1 MIAAFFAVKSRID
14 KKISEISKFF
24 LDVFYICRICSNS
37 IEFGVRDMPKSKKA
51 ASRRKEKT
59 SVELTEAE
67 WEIMK
72 IVWEK
77 EPCAAGTVQ
86 ETLAGSRSRAY
97 STVKTTMDRMV
108 EKGFL
113 EIERIRNLQLFKSR
127 VSEVDARRGEFRRML
142 KRAFDGALTPM
153 MQFLIEH
160 EGLSKEEAARL
171 RVLVRKLNKEGG
183 RKEKARNEPSNH
195 YFGGDS

>member
-1 MIAAFFAVKSRID
+1 MIKQ
-14 KKISEISKFF
+14 KK
-24 LDVFYICRICSNS
+24 
-37 IEFGVRDMPKSKKA
+37 PQ
-51 ASRRKEKT
+51 KT
-59 SVELTEAE
+59 RQEQATAELTEAE

-72 IVWEK
+72 VVWEK

-86 ETLAGSRSRAY
+86 ETLALHGETRSKAY

-113 EIERIRNLQLFKSR
+113 KIEKIRNLQLFKSCI
-127 VSEVDARRGEFRRML
+127 SEIDAKRGEFRKML

-160 EGLSKEEAARL
+160 EGLSKTEASQL
-171 RVLVRKLNKEGG
+171 RDLVNS
-183 RKEKARNEPSNH
+183 EKKPERGKRIN
-195 YFGGDS
+195 

>member
-1 MIAAFFAVKSRID
+1 MAKQR
-14 KKISEISKFF
+14 
-24 LDVFYICRICSNS
+24 
-37 IEFGVRDMPKSKKA
+37 KSKK
-51 ASRRKEKT
+51 SRPAKT
-59 SVELTEAE
+59 KVELTEAE

-86 ETLAGSRSRAY
+86 EDMAQSRNRAY

-113 EIERIRNLQLFKSR
+113 KIRKVRNLQLFKSCI
-127 VSEVDARRGEFRRML
+127 SEIEAKRGELHKML

-160 EGLSKEEAARL
+160 EGLSKKEATEL
-171 RVLVRKLNKEGG
+171 RNLVAKTKSRKK
-183 RKEKARNEPSNH
+183 KS
-195 YFGGDS
+195 